1 MFQSSGYFAPS
12 PFTESR
18 DTVAV
23 FAELT
28 IDAIGKDVDT
38 IDVPPTVY
46 PCPSNFDL
54 NNWKAIEILIVYK
67 IS

>member
-1 MFQSSGYFAPS
+1 MFHSDGYLAPS
-12 PFTESR
+12 PFTKNR

-46 PCPSNFDL
+46 PCLSNFEL
-54 NNWKAIEILIVYK
+54 NN
-67 IS
+67 